1 MSFNYKIYQAESIHY
16 GFLVRNQVAI
26 VTGGSSGIGL
36 ETVKLFLAQGAK
48 VAWCGRNQD
57 RLRQSL
63 EEMKGLYPEGEY
75 FTAVCDVLD
84 NQDVKQFV
92 HQVNERFGQIDM
104 LINNAGQGLVS
115 NFANTVDEQWIT
127 EVQLKYF
134 SVLNPIKA
142 ALPFLKQSA
151 SGSIT
156 NINSL
161 LALKP
166 EPHMI
171 ATSAARAGL
180 LNLTKS
186 LAKEFAAQGI
196 RVNSVLLGMVESGQ
210 WRRRFEQRS
219 DQSKTWDQWIQG
231 IANERGIPLGRLG
244 LPQEAA
250 RALVFLASPLA
261 SYTTGSVL
269 DVSGGFSQEI

>member
-1 MSFNYKIYQAESIHY
+1 M

-36 ETVKLFLAQGAK
+36 ETVKLLLAQGAK